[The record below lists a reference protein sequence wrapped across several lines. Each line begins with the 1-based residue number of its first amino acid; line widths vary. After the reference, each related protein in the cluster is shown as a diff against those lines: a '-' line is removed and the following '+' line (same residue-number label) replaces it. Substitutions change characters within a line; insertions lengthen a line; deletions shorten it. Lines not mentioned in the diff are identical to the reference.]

1 MLTARQG
8 KDRGGPAMAP
18 AQMCATV
25 CPRRPSGGVAQ
36 KFCLFSTGEFKSS
49 TGQEIYAKTPAV

>member
-1 MLTARQG
+1 MLTVRQG
-8 KDRGGPAMAP
+8 KERGGPAMAP

-36 KFCLFSTGEFKSS
+36 KLRLFSTREFKSS
-49 TGQEIYAKTPAV
+49 TVQEIYVKTPAV